1 MCYTLSAAPVSTANS
16 QKMNSSQPSNFGEES
31 YEAQKRRLIS
41 NSRLKSGLFFSAIAL
56 ASTLLV
62 LGLKDLANISIVKL
76 PTLKEQSAGI
86 EIYDRYDKLVTV
98 VQKDGDRK
106 PVTLDQV
113 SPHMKEAVI
122 GIEDHNFYHHAGI
135 DPLGITRAIYK
146 NAQAHQLVEGGS
158 TITQQLMK
166 TMFFGPDDRTARRKI
181 LEAFMALDV
190 ETCYSKNKILETYLN
205 QVYFGRGAYGIEQ
218 AALAYF
224 NKHASKLTVP
234 ESAFLA
240 ALIKAPS
247 ELGNP
252 ANFKKAKS
260 RQTEVIDGMVECRY
274 LTKNEAAQAKAAKL
288 QFKPGPYSRRHPYYV
303 NHVVAMVKEELGE
316 DRLWKK
322 PIKIYT
328 NLDTSAQRAAE
339 QALTSGVGK
348 IRGVQGALVS
358 IDVKDGGVIALIGGI
373 GQYSKNQFNRALN
386 PHTAGSAFKPFVYLA
401 ALIKGT
407 LTADSVV
414 NDSPIAISTPN
425 GRAYTPQN
433 YDNRFKGLMTVRDA
447 IAQSRNVPAVQ
458 VAQQCGVE
466 RVIETAHL
474 AGISTPMEPY
484 PSLALGTC
492 AISPIEM
499 ATAYGTIARGGEY
512 VEPQFIR
519 HINEENGNLI
529 KEFKQIKETRFKSE
543 PVYQLVDALEDVVKE
558 GTGQRAKLPGI
569 AVAGKTGTADESK
582 DVWFVGF
589 TPGVVTA
596 VWAGNDDNDPIKRR
610 GITGG
615 TVAAGI
621 WKGYMSQY
629 YANHPKPLIS
639 FANPAEP
646 LTQEVTYTA
655 YDPYGST
662 VFDEFGN
669 AIGNFAGHFTNSVVE
684 QFQGAVR
691 VAGPPL
697 VAAAPAVAPPVVHR
711 QKARVAYVPD
721 EPQEKKQ
728 PKKKKKRSIFK
739 KIGHFIGDLF

>member
-1 MCYTLSAAPVSTANS
+1 MGT
-16 QKMNSSQPSNFGEES
+16 E
-31 YEAQKRRLIS
+31 
-41 NSRLKSGLFFSAIAL
+41 
-56 ASTLLV
+56 
-62 LGLKDLANISIVKL
+62 
-76 PTLKEQSAGI
+76 
-86 EIYDRYDKLVTV
+86 
-98 VQKDGDRK
+98 K
-106 PVTLDQV
+106 PVTLDQM
-113 SPHMKEAVI
+113 SPHIKEAVI

-135 DPLGITRAIYK
+135 DPIGITRAIYK

-181 LEAFMALDV
+181 IEAFMALDV

-205 QVYFGRGAYGIEQ
+205 QIYFGRGAYGIEQ
-218 AALAYF
+218 AALVYF
-224 NKHASKLTVP
+224 NKHAKKLTVP

-252 ANFKKAKS
+252 NHLKKAKT
-260 RQTEVIDGMVECRY
+260 RQTEVLDGMVECGY
-274 LTKNEAAQAKAAKL
+274 LTKDEATKAKAEKL
-288 QFKPGPYSRRHPYYV
+288 QFKPGPYARSHPYYV
-303 NHVVAMVKEELGE
+303 NHVVAMVKEELGD
-316 DRLWKK
+316 DRLWKT
-322 PIKIYT
+322 PVKIYT
-328 NLDTSAQRAAE
+328 NLDTNAQRAAE

-348 IRGVQGALVS
+348 IRGGVMQGALVS

-407 LTADSVV
+407 LKADSVV
-414 NDSPIAISTPN
+414 NDAPIAISTPN

-433 YDNRFKGLMTVRDA
+433 FDNQFKGLMTVRDA

-458 VAQQCGVE
+458 VAQQCGVQ
-466 RVIETAHL
+466 RVIDTAHL
-474 AGISTPMEPY
+474 AGITTPMEPY

-499 ATAYGTIARGGEY
+499 AAAYGTIARGGEY

-519 HINEENGNLI
+519 HINEENGKLI
-529 KEFKQIKETRFKSE
+529 KEFQQIKETRFKSE

-558 GTGQRAKLPGI
+558 GTGQRAKLKGI

-596 VWAGNDDNDPIKRR
+596 VWAGNDDNDAIHRR

-615 TVAAGI
+615 TIAASI
-621 WKGYMSQY
+621 WNKYMSQY
-629 YANHPKPLIS
+629 YSNHAKPLIS
-639 FANPAEP
+639 FANPAQP

-655 YDPYGST
+655 YDPYNSG
-662 VFDEFGN
+662 FDEFGH
-669 AIGNFAGHFTNSVVE
+669 AIGNIGNRAGNFTNSMVE
-684 QFQGAVR
+684 QFHGAVR

-697 VAAAPAVAPPVVHR
+697 VAAAPAVAPSVVHKH
-711 QKARVAYVPD
+711 KAQTAQEPD
-721 EPQEKKQ
+721 RPAENEHS
-728 PKKKKKRSIFK
+728 KKKKRSIFK
-739 KIGHFIGDLF
+739 KIGHFIGNLF

>member
-1 MCYTLSAAPVSTANS
+1 
-16 QKMNSSQPSNFGEES
+16 MNSSQPPNFGEEAL
-31 YEAQKRRLIS
+31 EAQKRRLTF
-41 NSRLKSGLFFSAIAL
+41 NPKLKRGLTVTAIAL

-62 LGLKDLANISIVKL
+62 LGIKDLANISVVKL
-76 PTLKEQSAGI
+76 PSLKEQSAGV

-106 PVTLDQV
+106 PVTLDQM
-113 SPHMKEAVI
+113 SPHIKEAVI
-122 GIEDHNFYHHAGI
+122 GIEDHNFYRHAGI
-135 DPLGITRAIYK
+135 DPIGITRAIYK

-218 AALAYF
+218 ASLVYF
-224 NKHASKLTVP
+224 NKHASKLTVS

-252 ANFKKAKS
+252 NHLKKAKL
-260 RQTEVIDGMVECRY
+260 RQTEVIDGMVECGY
-274 LTKNEAAQAKAAKL
+274 LTKEEATKAKADKL
-288 QFKPGPYSRRHPYYV
+288 QFKPGPYARSHPYYV
-303 NHVVAMVKEELGE
+303 NHVVAMVREELGD

-322 PIKIYT
+322 TVKIYT
-328 NLDTSAQRAAE
+328 NLDTNAQRAAE
-339 QALTSGVGK
+339 QALTAGVGK
-348 IRGVQGALVS
+348 IRGGVMQGALVS

-407 LTADSVV
+407 LNADSVV
-414 NDSPIAISTPN
+414 NDSPIAISTHN

-433 YDNRFKGLMTVRDA
+433 YDNQFKGLMTVRNA

-474 AGISTPMEPY
+474 AGITTPMEPY

-499 ATAYGTIARGGEY
+499 ATAYGTLARGGEY

-519 HINEENGNLI
+519 HINEENGKLI
-529 KEFKQIKETRFKSE
+529 KEFQQIKETRFKSE
-543 PVYQLVDALEDVVKE
+543 PVNQLVDALEDVVRE
-558 GTGQRAKLPGI
+558 GTGQRAKLKGI

-596 VWAGNDDNDPIKRR
+596 VWAGNDDNDAIHRR

-615 TVAAGI
+615 TIAAVI
-621 WKGYMSQY
+621 WNKYMSQY
-629 YANHPKPLIS
+629 YTNHAKPLIS
-639 FANPAEP
+639 FANPSEP
-646 LTQEVTYTA
+646 LTQEVTLTA
-655 YDPYGST
+655 YDPYST
-662 VFDEFGN
+662 GFDEFGN
-669 AIGNFAGHFTNSVVE
+669 AIGSIGNFAGNFTNGVVE
-684 QFQGAVR
+684 QFHGAVR

-697 VAAAPAVAPPVVHR
+697 IAAAPSAAPPVVHR
-711 QKARVAYVPD
+711 SKAQVTEETDRST
-721 EPQEKKQ
+721 EKEQ
-728 PKKKKKRSIFK
+728 PKKKRSIFK
-739 KIGHFIGDLF
+739 KIGKFIGNLF

>member
-1 MCYTLSAAPVSTANS
+1 
-16 QKMNSSQPSNFGEES
+16 MNSNQPSNFDEEAP
-31 YEAQKRRLIS
+31 EAKARNLSLNPKLKR
-41 NSRLKSGLFFSAIAL
+41 GLTVSAIAL
-56 ASTLLV
+56 GSTLLL
-62 LGLKDLANISIVKL
+62 LGIKDLANISIVKL
-76 PTLKEQSAGI
+76 PTLKEQSAGL

-106 PVTLDQV
+106 PITLDQM
-113 SPHMKEAVI
+113 SPSIREAVI
-122 GIEDHNFYHHAGI
+122 GIEDHNFYHHVGI
-135 DPLGITRAIYK
+135 DPLGVTRAIYK
-146 NAQAHQLVEGGS
+146 NAQAKQLVEGGS

-224 NKHASKLTVP
+224 NKHASKLSVS

-252 ANFKKAKS
+252 NHYKKAKS
-260 RQTEVIDGMVECRY
+260 RQTEVIDGMVDCGF
-274 LTKNEAAQAKAAKL
+274 LTKDEASKAKAEEL
-288 QFKPGPYSRRHPYYV
+288 QFKPGPHSRRHPYYV
-303 NHVVAMVKEELGE
+303 NHVVGMVKEELGE
-316 DRLWKK
+316 DRLFKN
-322 PIKIYT
+322 PIKVYT
-328 NLDTSAQRAAE
+328 NLDTNAQRAAE
-339 QALTSGVGK
+339 QALTAGISK
-348 IRGVQGALVS
+348 IKGGILQGALVS
-358 IDVKDGGVIALIGGI
+358 IDIKDGGVIALIGGI

-407 LTADSVV
+407 LKADSIV
-414 NDSPIAISTPN
+414 NDSPIAIATNN
-425 GRAYTPQN
+425 GKAYTPQN
-433 YDNRFKGLMTVRDA
+433 FDNQYKGLMTVRDA
-447 IAQSRNVPAVQ
+447 IAQSRNVPAVH

-499 ATAYGTIARGGEY
+499 AAAYGTLARAGEY

-519 HINEENGNLI
+519 HINEENGKVI
-529 KEFKQIKETRFKSE
+529 KEFQQIKETRFKSE
-543 PVYQLVDALEDVVKE
+543 PVLQLVDALEDVVKE

-596 VWAGNDDNDPIKRR
+596 VWAGNDDNDPIRRR

-615 TVAAGI
+615 TIAAAI
-621 WKGYMSQY
+621 WNKYMSQY
-629 YANHPKPLIS
+629 YTNHAKPLIS
-639 FANPAEP
+639 FANPSQP
-646 LTQEVTYTA
+646 LTQEITYTA
-655 YDPYGST
+655 YDPYST
-662 VFDEFGN
+662 RIDEFGN
-669 AIGNFAGHFTNSVVE
+669 AIGNFAGNITNSVVE
-684 QFQGAVR
+684 QFHGAAR

-697 VAAAPAVAPPVVHR
+697 MAASPPVAPQIAQK
-711 QKARVAYVPD
+711 QKASKAQDKDQTD
-721 EPQEKKQ
+721 ETSHP
-728 PKKKKKRSIFK
+728 KKKKRSIFK
-739 KIGHFIGDLF
+739 KIGHFIGHLF